1 MNLFNV
7 LYITHLPRPQ
17 EEQELLLEKVA
28 LGGGE
33 GVIEE
38 FDGVAVMATFW
49 PTSLGI
55 IEPATERLQ

>member
-1 MNLFNV
+1 MCSISHI
-7 LYITHLPRPQ
+7 YQGHKKKR
-17 EEQELLLEKVA
+17 ELLLEKVA